1 MKNVSWHLFV
11 YRRSDEELHREERL
25 VGVDAATLRKLWNQ
39 PQDNPMFG
47 GYPVEDA
54 KLAQDISRYLDSPL
68 ELNLDRFIYLV
79 EAVAD
84 D

>member
-1 MKNVSWHLFV
+1 MC
-11 YRRSDEELHREERL
+11 E
-25 VGVDAATLRKLWNQ
+25 
-39 PQDNPMFG
+39 

-54 KLAQDISRYLDSPL
+54 KLAHDISRHLDSPL